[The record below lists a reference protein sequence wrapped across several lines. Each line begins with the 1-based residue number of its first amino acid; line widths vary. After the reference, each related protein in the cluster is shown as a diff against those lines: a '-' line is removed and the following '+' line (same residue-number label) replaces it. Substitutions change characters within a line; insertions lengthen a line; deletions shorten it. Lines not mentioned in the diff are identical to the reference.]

1 MMVFSYIIQEIN
13 MTNHGHD
20 QSIGGDS
27 DSPIDGIRGTHAGGI
42 EPAGQ
47 DVNAGKPK
55 PGKRQ
60 DSDPGARQSIAQGDQ
75 LKGSDLPSGET
86 GTVGTQGPGGA
97 QQGGKIKP

>member
-13 MTNHGHD
+13 MTNHGHE

-55 PGKRQ
+55 PGNRQ
-60 DSDPGARQSIAQGDQ
+60 DSEPGARQSIAQGDQ
-75 LKGSDLPSGET
+75 VKGNEAPGGAT
-86 GTVGTQGPGGA
+86 GTVDTHGPGDA
-97 QQGGKIKP
+97 QQGGRIKP